1 MRPVNENNAA
11 RYNRVIANLQ
21 EVCRKLD
28 GSAIM
33 PVEEE
38 QNARDGVV
46 FLMLPPGN
54 FNLSKPLAG
63 AALYKHHFFDAV
75 FESDEVK
82 VITTTKLSPRVRF
95 IVRDVWQDGVKLPL
109 DVMREAFGIE
119 GGSLER
125 V

>member
-1 MRPVNENNAA
+1 MRPVNEKNYA
-11 RYNRVIANLQ
+11 RYNRVITNLQ
-21 EVCRKLD
+21 EVCRKLE

-38 QNARDGVV
+38 QNMKDGVV
-46 FLMLPPGN
+46 FLLLPTKN
-54 FNLSKPLAG
+54 FTFTKGLAG
-63 AALYKHHFFDAV
+63 AALFKHHFFDAV
-75 FESDEVK
+75 FEADEVK

-119 GGSLER
+119 D
-125 V
+125 